1 MILEYITRVTINS
14 IVALFIFK
22 LYFFLTS
29 QNLQKV
35 AYLASFIQ
43 DSFLIVCNYYLF
55 KLLKSKSLFFTIL
68 LILIF
73 VSFIYTIYL
82 FDLLSFSINIFRL
95 NFDIMMFFSQY
106 FVSIKFLISIIIFF
120 ILLLIVSKKIPD
132 YSIIKKSQT
141 AILVISFVLFA
152 FTLMRPSINPILYS
166 ISQELK
172 MLFPNN
178 KSSNIKKLQAPQ
190 KKPNL
195 QSQFRSLHKKYKN
208 TYKID
213 TKYKKIIVLVMEGIT
228 YSEFINQSKKDKDS
242 FLNNYSNYSIFTN
255 YYTNNLDSYTSLLS
269 MLTGIFI
276 PYQAYKEEDKFQFIN
291 NTDNI
296 VRILKQNNF
305 QTYFVTSYGI
315 QQKRFTPVIQD
326 WDQTI
331 YMSDDNIDN
340 SKFQCIKSNKIEYSC
355 EDLAVFDD
363 LKNIIKKN
371 ESSFILQEMV
381 FGHSKKWEGL
391 SGINPTKYYNNYINK
406 LINTQLLDDSLL
418 IILSDHGQRDDAT
431 KKTNYH
437 IPLIFWS
444 KDMKKQNN
452 NKFYSNIDFRDILLT
467 KLDKKYQLPQQNET
481 FTIGH
486 SGELVYGKID
496 NKNYLF
502 INNEYLS
509 VKTNLNDDKI
519 IEKFN
524 NEFNLYRDYF
534 ESLRDDSNIND

>member
-1 MILEYITRVTINS
+1 
-14 IVALFIFK
+14 
-22 LYFFLTS
+22 
-29 QNLQKV
+29 
-35 AYLASFIQ
+35 
-43 DSFLIVCNYYLF
+43 
-55 KLLKSKSLFFTIL
+55 
-68 LILIF
+68 
-73 VSFIYTIYL
+73 
-82 FDLLSFSINIFRL
+82 
-95 NFDIMMFFSQY
+95 
-106 FVSIKFLISIIIFF
+106 
-120 ILLLIVSKKIPD
+120 
-132 YSIIKKSQT
+132 
-141 AILVISFVLFA
+141 
-152 FTLMRPSINPILYS
+152 
-166 ISQELK
+166 
-172 MLFPNN
+172 
-178 KSSNIKKLQAPQ
+178 
-190 KKPNL
+190 
-195 QSQFRSLHKKYKN
+195 
-208 TYKID
+208 
-213 TKYKKIIVLVMEGIT
+213 
-228 YSEFINQSKKDKDS
+228 
-242 FLNNYSNYSIFTN
+242 
-255 YYTNNLDSYTSLLS
+255 
-269 MLTGIFI
+269 
-276 PYQAYKEEDKFQFIN
+276 
-291 NTDNI
+291 
-296 VRILKQNNF
+296 
-305 QTYFVTSYGI
+305 
-315 QQKRFTPVIQD
+315 
-326 WDQTI
+326 
-331 YMSDDNIDN
+331 MSDDNIDN
-340 SKFQCIKSNKIEYSC
+340 SKFQCIKSNKIEYAC

-406 LINTQLLDDSLL
+406 LINTKLLDDSLL

-467 KLDKKYQLPQQNET
+467 KLNKKYQLPQQSET